1 MARWRLQHAAILGN
15 WTLHHF
21 ISSPLDVSPQ
31 DTLNPLYIQHFVLI
45 QLKPNHQGANR
56 LGGETSMGEL
66 TKGRN
71 IYKSPPE

>member
-21 ISSPLDVSPQ
+21 ISSPQ
-31 DTLNPLYIQHFVLI
+31 DTLNPLHIQHFVLI

-66 TKGRN
+66 TTGRN